1 MKLVPSRLQIILVLI
16 VVLVACPMARAGGER
31 KSWKPDEARTYLDEI
46 AGAPKDSVKI
56 VKGLDWLKSN
66 QSATGAW
73 RGVSV
78 NKKRDPAS
86 HSGKPMSDA
95 ATAFAVLALS
105 H

>member
-56 VKGLDWLKSN
+56 VKGLDWLESNQN

-95 ATAFAVLALS
+95 ATAFA
-105 H
+105 

>member
-31 KSWKPDEARTYLDEI
+31 KSWKHLDEI
-46 AGAPKDSVKI
+46 AGAPEDSVKI
-56 VKGLDWLKSN
+56 VKSLDWLKSN